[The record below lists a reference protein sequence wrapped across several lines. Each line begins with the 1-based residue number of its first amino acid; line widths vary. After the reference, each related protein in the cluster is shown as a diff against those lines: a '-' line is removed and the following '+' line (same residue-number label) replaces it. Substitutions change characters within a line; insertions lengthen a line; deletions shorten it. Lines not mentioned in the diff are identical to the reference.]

1 MRAVEWIVIA
11 YLGYVALLVLARPH
25 LARRRLRILVIVV
38 ADVVLLVWISAQASA
53 SSPVLRVLRDW
64 LPAAQ
69 LLIAYWLSGPFFEA
83 PMRRVEERLLSID
96 RWWFDRAG
104 LGSLAA
110 RGPRWLLEVLEAAY
124 VSAYALVPLGFGA
137 AYVASG
143 WALDAD
149 RYWTPVVAAELL
161 CYGALPWIQTRTP
174 GDLGDRIMIDGR
186 GVTARRLNRL
196 IQRRASIQVNTFPS
210 GHAAGAIATA
220 LAAGAVV
227 PGLLVPL
234 IVWALA
240 ITLGSV
246 VGRYHFMADG
256 LAGLAVG
263 LAVSGIG

>member
-11 YLGYVALLVLARPH
+11 YLGYVAILA
-25 LARRRLRILVIVV
+25 LARRHMAEWRVAILIVV
-38 ADVVLLVWISAQASA
+38 VVDTSLLVWLSGAAA

-64 LPAAQ
+64 IPAAQ
-69 LLIAYWLSGPFFEA
+69 VLMAYWLSGPFFQA
-83 PMRRVEERLLSID
+83 PMPRVEAWLLSVD

-104 LGSLAA
+104 LAWLAA
-110 RGPRWLLEVLEAAY
+110 RGPRWLLELLEAAY

-137 AYVASG
+137 AYLASG
-143 WALDAD
+143 GTLDAD
-149 RYWTPVVAAELL
+149 RYWTPVIAAELL

-174 GDLGDRIMIDGR
+174 GALGDRTYIDGR
-186 GVTARRLNRL
+186 SVTVRRLNRL

-227 PGLLVPL
+227 PELLLPL
-234 IVWALA
+234 IAAALA

-246 VGRYHFMADG
+246 VGRYHYMADG